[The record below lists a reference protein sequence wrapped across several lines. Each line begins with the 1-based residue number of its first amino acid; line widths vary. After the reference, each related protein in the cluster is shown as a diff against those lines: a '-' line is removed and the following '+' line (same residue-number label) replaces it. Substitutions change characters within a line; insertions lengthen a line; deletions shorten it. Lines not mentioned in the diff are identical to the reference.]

1 MKAKLTPDVVAA
13 LLRACVTVVK
23 PGQTLIVRV
32 PVRSEPST
40 VARYQERLNALIR
53 DQELGF
59 AALVLPAEE
68 LAVAEAQA

>member
-1 MKAKLTPDVVAA
+1 MKAELTPDVVAA

-32 PVRSEPST
+32 PVHSDRAT
-40 VARYQERLNALIR
+40 VDRYQERLNIVIR

-59 AALVLPAEE
+59 AALVLPAEG

>member
-32 PVRSEPST
+32 PVRSEPPV
-40 VARYQERLNALIR
+40 VARYQERLNTVIR

-68 LAVAEAQA
+68 LAVAESQA